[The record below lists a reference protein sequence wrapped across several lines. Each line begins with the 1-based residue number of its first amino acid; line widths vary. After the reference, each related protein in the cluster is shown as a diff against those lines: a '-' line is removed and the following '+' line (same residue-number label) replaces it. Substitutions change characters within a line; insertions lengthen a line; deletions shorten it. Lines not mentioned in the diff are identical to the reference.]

1 MALRSDTFTL
11 WLHCVYFTFLVKV
24 SPYDMSNTYLPAWE
38 ALVKKG
44 KALGIMVSAFCDCS

>member
-1 MALRSDTFTL
+1 MATL
-11 WLHCVYFTFLVKV
+11 HVYFTFLVKV